1 MFNKNVYALSDTWFF
16 LFGRVTPSSENPNGA
31 TCSVSQGKPSLRR
44 IKGRI
49 HRSKSLDSI
58 DFCEFTVSTVSFT
71 FILWE
76 VLRILLIKQLS
87 LLHWIYL
94 FVRIREGIILNAV
107 AIAVLPNGKNSD
119 VACIISGA

>member
-1 MFNKNVYALSDTWFF
+1 MWLF

-58 DFCEFTVSTVSFT
+58 DFCEFTVSTISFT
-71 FILWE
+71 FILYE
-76 VLRILLIKQLS
+76 VMRVLLIKQLS
-87 LLHWIYL
+87 LLHWVYL
-94 FVRIREGIILNAV
+94 FVRIRKDIVLDDLV
-107 AIAVLPNGKNSD
+107 TAVLH
-119 VACIISGA
+119 C

>member
-1 MFNKNVYALSDTWFF
+1 MYSLSDMWLF

-58 DFCEFTVSTVSFT
+58 DFCEFTVSTISFL
-71 FILWE
+71 FILCE
-76 VLRILLIKQLS
+76 VKRILLRKQFLALGLPVCQIS
-87 LLHWIYL
+87 KAIVLNVSIALLCCQ
-94 FVRIREGIILNAV
+94 IL
-107 AIAVLPNGKNSD
+107 
-119 VACIISGA
+119 

>member
-1 MFNKNVYALSDTWFF
+1 MSDMDLF

-58 DFCEFTVSTVSFT
+58 DFCEFTVSTLSFT
-71 FILWE
+71 FIPSE
-76 VLRILLIKQLS
+76 VTRILLIKES
-87 LLHWIYL
+87 FLLHLVYVI
-94 FVRIREGIILNAV
+94 VRIGKGVVLNNV
-107 AIAVLPNGKNSD
+107 KS
-119 VACIISGA
+119 

>member
-1 MFNKNVYALSDTWFF
+1 MWLF

-58 DFCEFTVSTVSFT
+58 DFCEFTVSTLYFM
-71 FILWE
+71 FIL
-76 VLRILLIKQLS
+76 S
-87 LLHWIYL
+87 
-94 FVRIREGIILNAV
+94 GN
-107 AIAVLPNGKNSD
+107 LPNKAGVPLVLGLS
-119 VACIISGA
+119 VC